1 MCGFILANFIIENV
15 EQVNEKIKYRG
26 PDYTNSITTNYG
38 NRNYH
43 FIHNLLNITG
53 KFSPQPFV
61 DEDIFCMFNGQ
72 IYNYAN
78 FGKFESDG
86 QCLLPAYKE

>member
-1 MCGFILANFIIENV
+1 MRGFILANFIIENV

-53 KFSPQPFV
+53 KFSKV
-61 DEDIFCMFNGQ
+61 
-72 IYNYAN
+72 
-78 FGKFESDG
+78 
-86 QCLLPAYKE
+86 